1 MIKVTFFLILYLL
14 LNNCNLNKIT
24 KSHGIQY
31 LEKKQNEVFLNQN
44 KNEIRSILGPPSTV
58 STFDENTWFYLEK
71 EISGTKVTKLGKTEL
86 NKNNILVLKF
96 DNRGILV
103 EKDFFDKNDLREIE
117 FEKNTTTTEI
127 NKKSVIGQF
136 LYGIKQKI
144 DDPLGLKRKGLN
156 KQ

>member
-117 FEKNTTTTEI
+117 FEKNTTTTDI
-127 NKKSVIGQF
+127 NKRSVIGQF

-156 KQ
+156 KK

>member
-14 LNNCNLNKIT
+14 LSNCNLNKIT
-24 KSHGIQY
+24 KTHGIQY

-117 FEKNTTTTEI
+117 FEKNTTTTDI
-127 NKKSVIGQF
+127 NKRSVIGQF

-144 DDPLGLKRKGLN
+144 DDPLGQKRKGLN
-156 KQ
+156 KK

>member
-24 KSHGIQY
+24 KTHGIQY

-117 FEKNTTTTEI
+117 FEKNTTTTDI

-156 KQ
+156 KK

>member
-24 KSHGIQY
+24 KTHGIQY

-156 KQ
+156 NK

>member
-1 MIKVTFFLILYLL
+1 MIKVTFFLILYIL

-24 KSHGIQY
+24 KTHGIQY

-71 EISGTKVTKLGKTEL
+71 QISGTKVTKLGKTEL

-96 DNRGILV
+96 DNRGILI

-117 FEKNTTTTEI
+117 FEKNTTTTNI

-156 KQ
+156 NK

>member
-24 KSHGIQY
+24 KTHGIQY

-156 KQ
+156 K

>member
-1 MIKVTFFLILYLL
+1 MLKVTFFLILYLL

-24 KSHGIQY
+24 KTHGIQY

-127 NKKSVIGQF
+127 NKRSVIGQF

-156 KQ
+156 NK

>member
-24 KSHGIQY
+24 KTHGIQY

-58 STFDENTWFYLEK
+58 SIFDENTWFYLEK

-86 NKNNILVLKF
+86 KKNNILVLKF

-117 FEKNTTTTEI
+117 FEKNTTTTDI
-127 NKKSVIGQF
+127 NKRSVIGQF

-156 KQ
+156 KK

>member
-24 KSHGIQY
+24 KTHGIQY

-96 DNRGILV
+96 NNRGILV

-117 FEKNTTTTEI
+117 FEKNTTTTDI

-156 KQ
+156 KK

>member
-24 KSHGIQY
+24 KTHGIQY

-117 FEKNTTTTEI
+117 FEKNTTTTDI
-127 NKKSVIGQF
+127 NKRSVIGQF

-156 KQ
+156 NK

>member
-24 KSHGIQY
+24 KTHGIQY

-86 NKNNILVLKF
+86 NKNNVLVLKF

-117 FEKNTTTTEI
+117 FEKNTTTTDI
-127 NKKSVIGQF
+127 NKRSVIGQF

>member
-1 MIKVTFFLILYLL
+1 MIKVTFLFILYLL

-24 KSHGIQY
+24 RSHGIQF

-71 EISGTKVTKLGKTEL
+71 QISGTKVTKLGKTEL

-96 DNRGILV
+96 DNRGILI

-117 FEKNTTTTEI
+117 FEKNTTTTDI

-156 KQ
+156 NK

>member
-24 KSHGIQY
+24 KTHGIQY

-117 FEKNTTTTEI
+117 FEKNTTTTDI
-127 NKKSVIGQF
+127 NKRSVIGQF

-156 KQ
+156 K

>member
-24 KSHGIQY
+24 KTHGIQY

-127 NKKSVIGQF
+127 NKRSVIGQF

>member
-24 KSHGIQY
+24 KTHGIQY

-96 DNRGILV
+96 NNRGILV

-117 FEKNTTTTEI
+117 FEKNTTTTDI
-127 NKKSVIGQF
+127 NKRSVIGQF

-156 KQ
+156 KK

>member
-1 MIKVTFFLILYLL
+1 MIKITFFLILYLL

-117 FEKNTTTTEI
+117 FEKNTTTTDI
-127 NKKSVIGQF
+127 NKRSVIGQF

-156 KQ
+156 KK

>member
-117 FEKNTTTTEI
+117 FEKNITTTDI
-127 NKKSVIGQF
+127 NKRSVFGQF

-156 KQ
+156 KK

>member
-24 KSHGIQY
+24 KTHGIQY

-127 NKKSVIGQF
+127 NKRSVIGQF

-156 KQ
+156 NK

>member
-117 FEKNTTTTEI
+117 FEKNTTTTDI
-127 NKKSVIGQF
+127 NKRSVIGQF

-156 KQ
+156 NK

>member
-24 KSHGIQY
+24 KTHGIQY

-117 FEKNTTTTEI
+117 FEENTTTTDI
-127 NKKSVIGQF
+127 NKRSVIGQF

-156 KQ
+156 NK

>member
-24 KSHGIQY
+24 KTHGIQY

-117 FEKNTTTTEI
+117 FEKNTTTTDI
-127 NKKSVIGQF
+127 NKRSVIGQF

-156 KQ
+156 KK

>member
-117 FEKNTTTTEI
+117 FEKNTTTTDI
-127 NKKSVIGQF
+127 NKRSVIGQF

>member
-1 MIKVTFFLILYLL
+1 MIKVTFLLIIYLL

-24 KSHGIQY
+24 RSHGIQY

-117 FEKNTTTTEI
+117 FEKNTTTTDI
-127 NKKSVIGQF
+127 NKRSVIGQF

-156 KQ
+156 KK

>member
-14 LNNCNLNKIT
+14 VNNCNLNKIT

-117 FEKNTTTTEI
+117 FEKNTTTTDI
-127 NKKSVIGQF
+127 NKRSVIGQF

-156 KQ
+156 KK

>member
-24 KSHGIQY
+24 RTHGIQY

-71 EISGTKVTKLGKTEL
+71 EISGTKVTKLGITAL

-144 DDPLGLKRKGLN
+144 DDPLGLKRKGLH

>member
-86 NKNNILVLKF
+86 NKNNVLVLKF

-117 FEKNTTTTEI
+117 FEKNTTTTDI
-127 NKKSVIGQF
+127 NKRSVIGQF

-156 KQ
+156 KK

>member
-1 MIKVTFFLILYLL
+1 MIKVTFFLTLYLL

-24 KSHGIQY
+24 KTHGIQY

-127 NKKSVIGQF
+127 NKRSVIGQF

>member
-24 KSHGIQY
+24 KTHGIQY

-96 DNRGILV
+96 NNRGILV

-117 FEKNTTTTEI
+117 FEKNTTTTDI

-156 KQ
+156 NK

>member
-24 KSHGIQY
+24 RSHGIQY

>member
-14 LNNCNLNKIT
+14 LNNCNLNKIK

-127 NKKSVIGQF
+127 NKRSVIGQF

>member
-14 LNNCNLNKIT
+14 LTNCNLNKIT
-24 KSHGIQY
+24 KTHGIQY

-127 NKKSVIGQF
+127 NKRSVIGQF